1 MKCRVGLIRDGTS
14 EDPSDEIGEKV
25 QYLSENHSRPT
36 PFVSLPL
43 VELIDRTVEAER
55 RSTEAELRRCADGLE
70 AHARADDLRHE
81 AGDAK
86 IQKASEVLEYR
97 LEEMNNFRAQINQ
110 ERTEYLRRELYERDH
125 AGLADRVKILEIARG
140 EQTGRTAAFAS
151 MVALL
156 VIVVQVVL
164 HFWK

>member
-1 MKCRVGLIRDGTS
+1 
-14 EDPSDEIGEKV
+14 V
-25 QYLSENHSRPT
+25 QYLSENDSRPT

-43 VELIDRTVEAER
+43 VDLIDRTVEAER
-55 RSTEAELRRCADGLE
+55 ELTEAEFRRLAAALE
-70 AHARADDLRHE
+70 AQGRAEDLRHE

-86 IQKASEVLEYR
+86 IQKASEVLDYR

-110 ERTEYLRRELYERDH
+110 ERTEYLRREMYDRDH
-125 AGLADRVKILEIARG
+125 AALADRVKILEIARG

-164 HFWK
+164 HFWR